1 MLTRL
6 GVAAKMEPFF
16 TLTKE
21 GTNCHEY
28 FKEIDL
34 EESHNE

>member
-1 MLTRL
+1 MPTRL
-6 GVAAKMEPFF
+6 GVAAKMESFF
-16 TLTKE
+16 TLTE
-21 GTNCHEY
+21 VGTNCHEY